1 MTSENRSRYR
11 ALRAL
16 HDRRAHELLDGLRVL
31 RDPAEGPVQV
41 KDPEELGLRQTE
53 RELDVAMLQLK
64 AETCRNIED
73 ALLQVRSGKFG
84 RCESCSEPIPP
95 ARLRAVPFAVRCRA
109 CQELAESAEAAGSEH
124 EAPLWAS

>member
-1 MTSENRSRYR
+1 MTSESRTLYR

-16 HDRRAHELLDGLRVL
+16 HDSRAHELRDGLRTL
-31 RDPAEGPVQV
+31 RDPAEGPIQV
-41 KDPEELGLRQTE
+41 NDPEELGFRQTE

-73 ALLQVRSGKFG
+73 ALQQMRAGRFG
-84 RCESCSEPIPP
+84 RCESCGAPIPP

-109 CQELAESAEAAGSEH
+109 CQELVEAAESTSSRN